1 MDKTQPV
8 GIFDSGLGGLT
19 VATHL
24 YKEMPHENTIY
35 VADQSRVP
43 YGPLPKETVAR
54 YVIEICGF
62 LIDQGVKAIV
72 IACNTATAAG
82 LEAAQQEIKV
92 PVIGVIKPGSRMAA
106 RTTRNKRVA
115 VLATEGTTKSQA
127 YPNEI
132 KSLLPGAEVFGQA
145 CPRFTEL
152 VEGGMKDPKEID
164 AAVAVYLKNI
174 ENAGYDTLVFGCTHY
189 PLLKDYIKAR
199 TPAGVEFVNPAVET
213 VEDLKKVLAGKGLL
227 NDSGVPTRVYYTS
240 GSTTTFREIASMII
254 GLTPAKV
261 QAMDIRHVEW
271 KIS

>member
-24 YKEMPHENTIY
+24 YKEMPQESTIY

-54 YVIEICGF
+54 YVIEICDF
-62 LIDQGVKAIV
+62 LVDQGVKAIV

-82 LEAAQQEIKV
+82 LETAQREIKV

-164 AAVAVYLKNI
+164 AAVAGYLKNI

-189 PLLKDYIKAR
+189 PLLKDYIEAR

-213 VEDLKKVLAGKGLL
+213 VEDLKKVLAGKDLL
-227 NDSGVPTRVYYTS
+227 NDSGVSTRVYYTS
-240 GSTTTFREIASMII
+240 GNTATFREIASMII
-254 GLTPAKV
+254 GLTPAQA
-261 QAMDIRHVEW
+261 QAMDIRRVDW